1 MSMEININCDLGEKS
16 KHHSNKYDPDLL
28 EIVNSA
34 NVACGYHAGD
44 EQTMNQVVKISKKN
58 GVSIGAHPSFN
69 DPENFG
75 RERMNLSE
83 SEIKK
88 LIIDQYEILQ
98 KIASSHGESVSHVKP
113 HGALNNMACEDI
125 ELATIL
131 AKTIKDINKDIIYLV
146 PTGSKMQEAAK
157 KLDMKFACEIFA
169 DRNYEDDGNL
179 VSRKKPHALITDPE
193 LAKKHVLK
201 MVQTQSLN
209 CHSGKQIPC
218 EIDSVCIHGDNLS
231 SLETAKSIRD
241 NLVENGLIS
250 RSRYDNYIQLLEE
263 YKIVKYYLMKAVIQ
277 RVTYSNLSIDNKIY
291 SQIKSGLVVLLG
303 ITHDDDDN
311 DVQWLAKKIVN
322 LRIFNDDKNIMN
334 KSLIDVSGELMIVS
348 QFTLHAQTKKG
359 NRPSYIDAANG
370 DIAEKIYKSFVLE
383 IENKYNLKPK
393 TGKFGADM
401 KVELE
406 NDGPVTIIIDTKN
419 K

>member
-1 MSMEININCDLGEKS
+1 
-16 KHHSNKYDPDLL
+16 
-28 EIVNSA
+28 
-34 NVACGYHAGD
+34 
-44 EQTMNQVVKISKKN
+44 
-58 GVSIGAHPSFN
+58 
-69 DPENFG
+69 
-75 RERMNLSE
+75 
-83 SEIKK
+83 
-88 LIIDQYEILQ
+88 
-98 KIASSHGESVSHVKP
+98 
-113 HGALNNMACEDI
+113 
-125 ELATIL
+125 
-131 AKTIKDINKDIIYLV
+131 
-146 PTGSKMQEAAK
+146 
-157 KLDMKFACEIFA
+157 MK
-169 DRNYEDDGNL
+169 
-179 VSRKKPHALITDPE
+179 V
-193 LAKKHVLK
+193 
-201 MVQTQSLN
+201 
-209 CHSGKQIPC
+209 
-218 EIDSVCIHGDNLS
+218 
-231 SLETAKSIRD
+231 
-241 NLVENGLIS
+241 
-250 RSRYDNYIQLLEE
+250 
-263 YKIVKYYLMKAVIQ
+263 VIQ

-291 SQIKSGLVVLLG
+291 SQINSGLVVLLG

-383 IENKYNLKPK
+383 IENKYYLKPK